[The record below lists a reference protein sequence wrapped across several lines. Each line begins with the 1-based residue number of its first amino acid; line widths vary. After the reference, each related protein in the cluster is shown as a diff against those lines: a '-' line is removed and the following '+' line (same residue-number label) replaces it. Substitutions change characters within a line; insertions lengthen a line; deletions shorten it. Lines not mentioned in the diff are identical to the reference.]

1 MPPDNLRQRVS
12 HLLLVYN
19 RFSQLRV
26 ISSQGIQ
33 VYRPII
39 YGNMAR
45 MLTPEEKHRAPPEHT
60 HQWTVAL
67 RSAASYPT
75 NGEAEGDIVGGK
87 DDLSHFI
94 KRVTFKLHESFPNP
108 SRGA

>member
-1 MPPDNLRQRVS
+1 
-12 HLLLVYN
+12 
-19 RFSQLRV
+19 
-26 ISSQGIQ
+26 
-33 VYRPII
+33 
-39 YGNMAR
+39 

-108 SRGA
+108 SRGAQFVASVFRLSVYILTLPLL